1 MEANNTVIDIEK
13 SQHKSLINLEP
24 DREESFC
31 FSQSN
36 RILFNDK
43 A

>member
-1 MEANNTVIDIEK
+1 MEANNIVVEK

-24 DREESFC
+24 DYEESFC